1 MNSFENLTKVND
13 VSKTIRFEIIPN
25 EDTREYIKFHME
37 NDIVRAANKNLAK
50 EELDKEYR
58 EFIVRTLK
66 DSNIEFEELE
76 KCITEGNVDDIKKC
90 QEKYRKEI
98 VDLFKK
104 DSEFSILFKNEKIV
118 DKILNESD
126 EKNGGL
132 SVFKNFTTY
141 FSPFMENRK
150 NIFSSEEKSTSLAY
164 RAININFNDFLYN
177 KKIFEDIVSKNPKF
191 AEDFSKYLCAH
202 GVIDDEKELYN
213 AFKLEQY
220 NKYILQ
226 DGINYFN
233 AIIGG
238 VVLNEKE
245 KIKGFNQIAK
255 EYNDSNKSIKKI
267 PFMRKIKKQILSSEE
282 SKNFKYDAIENNEEL
297 LNINKGFI
305 EKILDIN
312 ILESLEN
319 VIKNINKYDI
329 EKIYFSDVLIN
340 KISYRIFR
348 DYRYLKDNMKKE
360 ICKEYLEENNLK
372 KLTKTNEKKL
382 DKIIFWKD
390 NDSDTL
396 SFNKDKYIS
405 LKIIESYTKNF
416 ELEDENGESD
426 KFDVIKEFNKY
437 VDIALNNAKEKL
449 NNFKS

>member
-164 RAININFNDFLYN
+164 RAININFNDFYT
-177 KKIFEDIVSKNPKF
+177 
-191 AEDFSKYLCAH
+191 
-202 GVIDDEKELYN
+202 
-213 AFKLEQY
+213 
-220 NKYILQ
+220 
-226 DGINYFN
+226 
-233 AIIGG
+233 
-238 VVLNEKE
+238 
-245 KIKGFNQIAK
+245 
-255 EYNDSNKSIKKI
+255 IKK
-267 PFMRKIKKQILSSEE
+267 FLRT
-282 SKNFKYDAIENNEEL
+282 L
-297 LNINKGFI
+297 LV
-305 EKILDIN
+305 KILN
-312 ILESLEN
+312 SQKVFQN
-319 VIKNINKYDI
+319 TYVYM
-329 EKIYFSDVLIN
+329 VL
-340 KISYRIFR
+340 
-348 DYRYLKDNMKKE
+348 
-360 ICKEYLEENNLK
+360 
-372 KLTKTNEKKL
+372 
-382 DKIIFWKD
+382 
-390 NDSDTL
+390 
-396 SFNKDKYIS
+396 
-405 LKIIESYTKNF
+405 
-416 ELEDENGESD
+416 
-426 KFDVIKEFNKY
+426 
-437 VDIALNNAKEKL
+437 
-449 NNFKS
+449 